1 MIMFTVIVIIPTL
14 LDIDNVYVCIN
25 LSAEFHNKK
34 NNIFI
39 MIINTVLS
47 DTAAILH

>member
-1 MIMFTVIVIIPTL
+1 MVMFTVIVIIPTL

-25 LSAEFHNKK
+25 LSAEFHNRK
-34 NNIFI
+34 NIFI